1 MNNRLSR
8 ILMTPL
14 KSPLLITTAVFVLM
28 LYYLSWVMPG
38 EFVFASFAVFTFF
51 AISYL
56 ILAVILGFIFRQII
70 NSMSLKL
77 TAFFLTTA
85 VIPVLMLILLAVL
98 YLGFLVGVSESYVF
112 MRVIRYQYHQ
122 KMDHNPLD
130 VKFATREGSLCFMND
145 VGDKVELED
154 SFFDLIHELTGTN
167 YQTTVVRVSNLV
179 DLEGNPVPADKV
191 GSEDVEWNSED
202 VQKKVFVK
210 IYSTEKE
217 TEEIT
222 EGKFIIE
229 GTTINYPIVY
239 PLEGGGERDN
249 VIFLLKIDL
258 KRFGTSLFSG
268 ESSFATVNRYI
279 LFLLLAVSLSFLA
292 FQLYLLIKGMFF
304 VGGITSSTRKL
315 VTGVEEIRKGNFDYR
330 VTGVTDEQL
339 GRVAGAFNSMAS
351 DIQSLFQEKV
361 QREQMTQEMEIARR
375 IQSSVLLQGIFGE
388 EHYRVAVHSRAS
400 RVVGG
405 DYCNFYKK
413 ETGLEVL
420 AGDVSGKG
428 LGAAM
433 YVSEVDGL
441 FYGLAARREPLEII
455 VEGLHKFFLDRGA
468 GTQFFSATLLD
479 IDPERDTISYFRM
492 GDPPLM
498 VRKEGN
504 WIMLRP
510 KGMIAGMRGVDE
522 ILPHLEKVEL
532 PLSEVEGLFLYSDG
546 FLELFP
552 ETHVEIME
560 TIRKLDLSNLES
572 CHEVLTET
580 VTERS
585 RERELQ
591 DDVTFALIS
600 FLK

>member
-1 MNNRLSR
+1 MA
-8 ILMTPL
+8 PL
-14 KSPLLITTAVFVLM
+14 KSPLLITTAVFVLL
-28 LYYLSWVMPG
+28 LYYLSWVVSWT
-38 EFVFASFAVFTFF
+38 FVIASFAVFAFF

-56 ILAVILGFIFRQII
+56 ILAVILKFIFRQII

-122 KMDHNPLD
+122 KLKDNPLD
-130 VKFATREGSLCFMND
+130 VRFTTEKGTLCF
-145 VGDKVELED
+145 VGEDGRKVPLD
-154 SFFDLIHELTGTN
+154 NRFFDWMHELTGTD
-167 YQTTVVRVSNLV
+167 YQITVVRISKMV
-179 DLEGNPVPADKV
+179 DLEGNPIPADQV
-191 GSEDVEWNSED
+191 GSEDKDWTGDETRKQVFVQVYASDSKAED
-202 VQKKVFVK
+202 V
-210 IYSTEKE
+210 
-217 TEEIT
+217 T
-222 EGKFIIE
+222 EGKFIIQD
-229 GTTINYPIVY
+229 TMINYPIVY
-239 PLEGGGERDN
+239 PLEGGGDRDN
-249 VIFLLKIDL
+249 VVFLLKIDL
-258 KRFGTSLFSG
+258 KRFAASLFSG
-268 ESSFATVNRYI
+268 ESSFAEVNRYI
-279 LFLLLAVSLSFLA
+279 LLLLLSVSLSFLA

-413 ETGLEVL
+413 ESGLEVL
-420 AGDVSGKG
+420 TGDVSGKG

-441 FYGLAARREPLEII
+441 FYGLAARREPLEVI
-455 VEGLHKFFLDRGA
+455 VEALHRFFLDRGA
-468 GTQFFSATLLD
+468 GTQFFSASLLD
-479 IDPERDTISYFRM
+479 IDPDNDTITYFRM

-498 VRKEGN
+498 LRKDGK

-510 KGMIAGMRGVDE
+510 KGMIAGMRGVDK

-560 TIRKLDLSNLES
+560 TIRQLDLGNLES
-572 CHEVLTET
+572 CHEILTDT

-585 RERELQ
+585 RDVELQ